1 MLCQSCQ
8 KKQATTHIK
17 SVVNGEVTEY
27 NLCPECAKKMGYGN
41 IFADFSTDF
50 SSLLGSIFGVGQ
62 QQVLP
67 DAKRC
72 PECGST
78 FADIARNGKVGCASC
93 YDVFYDRLLPTI
105 RRIHGNTEHIGKAA
119 SSADESVRIKNEAE
133 ELKQQLQQAIDEQEF
148 EKAAQLR
155 DRIKELEGKQ

>member
-133 ELKQQLQQAIDEQEF
+133 ELKQQLQQAIDAQEF

>member
-1 MLCQSCQ
+1 MLCQSGQ